1 MMRPRSNGLVELHE
15 DGGNERAR
23 GKFCLRLMGYVGEE
37 AEMGTEE
44 YRLLYE
50 QREAEMAA
58 GSCHYRDRCPV
69 YERTIE
75 KRRKEGVQ
83 TRIEFEF

>member
-1 MMRPRSNGLVELHE
+1 MELHE

-44 YRLLYE
+44 YRLLYTL
-50 QREAEMAA
+50 REAEMAA